1 MGLLLHGVPGCG
13 KTSTIKAIANYTQR
27 HIVSVPLNRIK
38 TSKQLLE
45 IFYQEQLNHM
55 NVPLSKR
62 LYIIEDIDCSE
73 LKDIVTDRS
82 FSEEK
87 DSGNNGGKVD
97 DEDPA
102 QNFLNL
108 FKVSSNKAM
117 DKFDEG
123 KKELTLAG
131 LLEVLDGVMEMDG
144 RMMVITIDFL
154 IF

>member
-1 MGLLLHGVPGCG
+1 MDFFHFSG
-13 KTSTIKAIANYTQR
+13 KSCPY
-27 HIVSVPLNRIK
+27 RII
-38 TSKQLLE
+38 T
-45 IFYQEQLNHM
+45 
-55 NVPLSKR
+55 
-62 LYIIEDIDCSE
+62 

-97 DEDPA
+97 DDEDPA

-117 DKFDEG
+117 DKFDKG

-144 RMMVITIDFL
+144 RMMVTIDFL
-154 IF
+154 IFWCIIHYYMIHP